1 MSCTE
6 RKNSEI
12 DDSEMFSTRQR
23 STHRR
28 TRIMLFVAGILIATA
43 MISTM
48 VLSST
53 QPDIPSVTV
62 AELQTD
68 IGDRDLQGLLAG
80 FSNSERFTRNDP
92 PDLQV
97 VRLSIDD
104 GGTLL
109 GTLKEQGVEGK
120 EAHAISKTLESV
132 FDPRKLKAGE
142 VLTVGLYPQNG
153 NDRRPHLQRL
163 SLIPETDLKI
173 VIEHRRDEQFEVVL
187 RPIDHSNSQVTV
199 KGTISTS
206 LYETARN
213 MGVPSTI
220 LLETY
225 QLLGHAVDF
234 QREVRPGDTFV
245 LGYERFDDGEIGG
258 SHPGRLSFASITLS
272 GKSLRFLRYTT
283 SDGYSGFFDSKGRS
297 ADSDLMKTPV
307 DDGRLS
313 SLFGKRNHPI
323 LGYTRMHRGLDFSAP
338 RGAAVV
344 AAGDGTVS
352 KRGRNGDFGNYVRI
366 EHSSNYATAY
376 AHLSRYALDLKVGT
390 RVRQGETIGYVG
402 ATGLATGP
410 NLHYEVLR
418 NGKATNPLSIDSPPR
433 RILTG
438 KEMEKFSKALSAFYE
453 ARQSAD
459 RQDTAQNQIST
470 EDSRE

>member
-1 MSCTE
+1 
-6 RKNSEI
+6 
-12 DDSEMFSTRQR
+12 MFSTRQ
-23 STHRR
+23 SSAHRR
-28 TRIMLFVAGILIATA
+28 LRTVLFASGILIATA
-43 MISTM
+43 MISTL
-48 VLSST
+48 VLSNTS
-53 QPDIPSVTV
+53 PDIPSERV
-62 AELQTD
+62 ADPQT
-68 IGDRDLQGLLAG
+68 GVRGQDLSGLMAG
-80 FSNSERFTRNDP
+80 FSNAGLSALKGLPE
-92 PDLQV
+92 LQV
-97 VRLSIDD
+97 ISLSIED

-109 GTLKEQGVEGK
+109 GTLTEQGVSQK
-120 EAHAISKTLESV
+120 EAHAISNALESV

-142 VLTVGLYPQNG
+142 VLTVGLNPQNG
-153 NDRRPHLQRL
+153 NNQTPHLQQL
-163 SLIPETDLKI
+163 SLIPETDLEI
-173 VIEHRRDEQFEVVL
+173 VIKHQEDEQFEVVL
-187 RPIDHSNSQVTV
+187 RPIEHSISQVAV
-199 KGTISTS
+199 KGTISAS
-206 LYETARN
+206 LYETARS

-245 LGYERFDDGEIGG
+245 LGYERFDDGEFGG
-258 SHPGRLSFASITLS
+258 QHPGRLSFASITLS
-272 GKSLRFLRYTT
+272 GKALRFLRYTT
-283 SDGYSGFFDSKGRS
+283 SDGYSGFFDSEGRS

-307 DDGRLS
+307 DAGRLS

-338 RGAAVV
+338 HGAAVV

-352 KRGRNGDFGNYVRI
+352 KRERNGGFGNYVQI

-410 NLHYEVLR
+410 NLHYEVLQ
-418 NGKATNPLSIDSPPR
+418 NGKATNPLLIESPPR

-438 KEMEKFSKALSAFYE
+438 KEMEKFSDALSAFYE
-453 ARQSAD
+453 AQQSTD
-459 RQDTAQNQIST
+459 RQDTVQNQIPT